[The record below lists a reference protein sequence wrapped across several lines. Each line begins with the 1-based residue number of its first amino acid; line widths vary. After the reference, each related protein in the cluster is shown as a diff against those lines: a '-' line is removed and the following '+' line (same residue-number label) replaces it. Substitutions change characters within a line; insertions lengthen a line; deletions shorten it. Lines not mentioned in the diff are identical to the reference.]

1 MEGNVKTFF
10 LEYCVGNPA
19 DPTTPVEDLVMEGQT
34 MAEIESKFYKMADG
48 WGFTHLLSIR
58 LVG

>member
-1 MEGNVKTFF
+1 MKTFT

-19 DPTTPVEDLVMEGQT
+19 DPNTPVEDLVMEGQT
-34 MAEIESKFYKMADG
+34 MAEIESKFYKMVDG